1 MPCFG
6 ADRQNPQGLLA
17 ERRQIRD
24 PLEEGD
30 IVVETL
36 GYRQSCLCGHTTFH

>member
-1 MPCFG
+1 MSCFG

-24 PLEEGD
+24 LLEEGD
-30 IVVETL
+30 IVVETHR
-36 GYRQSCLCGHTTFH
+36 YRQSCLCGHITFH